1 MYEIDGKRVY
11 TELVELVE
19 PSHTALI
26 VIDMQK
32 DFCSRDGS
40 FANQGL
46 DLSVYESMVPRLAK
60 LLDAARSFGVT
71 VIHLQMTTLPGHR
84 VESPAQIRFN
94 MLQRPV
100 GGTEPVSVVYTV
112 EGTEGHQIIPE
123 LSPIASE
130 FIVPKYRSSGFW
142 GTNLDMILGSNGLET
157 VIVTGCTTE
166 GCVEF
171 DRAGCSVQRLLRRRG
186 GGLRRERSSRATR
199 GLARAYAKALRRG
212 DLRRHLRGLAGAL
225 VWLSWW
231 RSTYDCVRTGLRRPG
246 CRRTSSEPADAGV
259 DSGRRE

>member
-11 TELVELVE
+11 TELAELVE

-40 FANQGL
+40 FAKQGL
-46 DLSVYESMVPRLAK
+46 DLSAYESMVPRLAK

-123 LSPIASE
+123 LSPMASE

-166 GCVEF
+166 GCVE
-171 DRAGCSVQRLLRRRG
+171 S
-186 GGLRRERSSRATR
+186 T
-199 GLARAYAKALRRG
+199 ARDALFN
-212 DLRRHLRGLAGAL
+212 DYYVVVAE
-225 VWLSWW
+225 
-231 RSTYDCVRTGLRRPG
+231 DCVASDLPEQHEASLVLMRKRFDVA
-246 CRRTSSEPADAGV
+246 TSDAICAAWQA
-259 DSGRRE
+259 R